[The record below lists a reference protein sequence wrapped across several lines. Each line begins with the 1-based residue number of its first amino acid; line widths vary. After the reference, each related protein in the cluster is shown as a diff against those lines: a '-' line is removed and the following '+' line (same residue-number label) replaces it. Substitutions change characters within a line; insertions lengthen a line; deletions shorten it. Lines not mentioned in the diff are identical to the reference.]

1 LIQLAIDP
9 IIVNVKYLRKLIGIS
24 NIPTHG
30 VSSMSSENIINKIV
44 TSPLDGVLELLKIL
58 NEYSAKLTELAKAI
72 CRNLNLT
79 EDLRI
84 TLLFG
89 RLYEHEVEEG
99 PLKPVE
105 VKGVKDIIR
114 RNVEGLYDPK
124 KKAIMLPVP
133 ASSRDIC
140 TTLAHEL
147 IHHCQYTCRTNVC
160 RSICEYWLS
169 PEEADEIRQQI
180 PYDFRPHEIEAYSK
194 DKNLCS
200 KLKEFKEY
208 SEFENTMINAV
219 NEVKQWLF
227 IFMLVYGY

>member
-1 LIQLAIDP
+1 
-9 IIVNVKYLRKLIGIS
+9 
-24 NIPTHG
+24 
-30 VSSMSSENIINKIV
+30 MSSENIINKIA
-44 TSPLDGVLELLKIL
+44 SNPLDGVLELLKIL

-84 TLLFG
+84 TLFFG
-89 RLYEHEVEEG
+89 RLYEHEVEKG
-99 PLKPVE
+99 PLVE
-105 VKGVKDIIR
+105 VKGVGIIR
-114 RNVEGLYDPK
+114 RDIEGLYDPK
-124 KKAIMLPVP
+124 RKAIMLPVP
-133 ASSRDIC
+133 DPPRDIC

-147 IHHCQYTCRTNVC
+147 MHHCQYTCHTNVC

-169 PEEADEIRQQI
+169 PEEGDEIRRQI

-219 NEVKQWLF
+219 NKVKQWLTAF
-227 IFMLVYGY
+227 ILLHGP